1 MSARD
6 QNAQG
11 RFGELLDAA
20 PDAIIES
27 DADGRIVLVNEIA
40 LRMFGYS
47 REEMLA
53 LPIEALVPEAVRAR
67 HSSHRESFVAR
78 PSTRPMGTGI
88 ELQASR
94 KDGSIL
100 PVEISLSPIQSEAGI
115 HVIAIV
121 RDVTARRHAEER
133 FREMQEQFTRELEE
147 KNRQLQQRNA
157 EVERSDRL
165 KSEFLASMSH
175 ELRSPL
181 HTISGFAELLIEE
194 LEGPLNEKQKRFVS
208 NIQHD
213 SQHLLALINDLLDIS
228 KIEAGRMEFH
238 PESFALLP
246 AVEEVVEMI
255 RPRAAAKNIQTSI
268 EVEPSISVHADRVRL
283 RQILTNLLSNAVKFT
298 PEAGRV
304 SVSAFARPG
313 RTAISV
319 TDSGV
324 GIAREDHDAIF
335 DKFYQVGSTT
345 KGVRE
350 GTGLGLAITRRLV
363 EQQGGKIW
371 VCSELGRGSQF
382 TFTAEAG
389 DGAISEPRPLALI
402 IEDQP
407 RGAELLVNYLAPEGF
422 RTLCAESAEHAAAI
436 AAELSPDAVIVDFSS
451 PAARMIRTLRNAP
464 SLETVPIVVVSV
476 AEEAGAASALGVY
489 AHLTKP
495 VGKRKLLDVLAKA
508 VASRTRRQKV
518 LVVDDEPTAR
528 ELIGAVLHEAG
539 YAPLLAA
546 GGAEAIAALEQAP
559 SAAVLDLALRGSSGL
574 DLLEH
579 LRGLPVIVLTGV
591 ELNRS
596 ETEALGCTAIAVLRK
611 GEPWKQPLLA
621 ALRKSVPR

>member
-27 DADGRIVLVNEIA
+27 DAAGHIVLVNEIA

-53 LPIEALVPEAVRAR
+53 LRIEALVPEAVRDR
-67 HSSHRESFVAR
+67 HTSHRESFLAH
-78 PSTRPMGTGI
+78 PSTRPMGTGL
-88 ELQASR
+88 ELQAAR
-94 KDGSIL
+94 KDGSIF

-121 RDVTARRHAEER
+121 RDVTTRRQSEDR
-133 FREMQEQFTRELEE
+133 FREMREQFTRELEE

-228 KIEAGRMEFH
+228 KIEAGRMEFY
-238 PESFALLP
+238 PELFALLP

-268 EVEPSISVHADRVRL
+268 EMDPSIMVHADRVRL

-313 RTAISV
+313 RIAISV
-319 TDSGV
+319 ADSGV

-350 GTGLGLAITRRLV
+350 GTGLGLAITKRLV

-371 VCSELGRGSQF
+371 VCSELDRGSQF
-382 TFTAEAG
+382 TFTAQASESAG
-389 DGAISEPRPLALI
+389 SEPRPLVLI

-407 RGAELLVNYLAPEGF
+407 RAAELLVNYLTPEGF
-422 RTLCAESAEHAAAI
+422 RTLCVESAEHAAAI
-436 AAELSPDAVIVDFSS
+436 AIELSPDAVIVDVSS
-451 PAARMIRTLRNAP
+451 LAARMIRSLRNAP
-464 SLETVPIVVVSV
+464 ALESVPIVVVSV
-476 AEEAGAASALGVY
+476 AEEAGAASELGVY

-495 VGKRKLLDVLAKA
+495 VGKKKLLDVLSKA
-508 VASRTRRQKV
+508 VASRTHRPKV

-528 ELIGAVLHEAG
+528 ELIAAVLHEAG

-546 GGAEAIAALEQAP
+546 DGAEAIAALQQSPA
-559 SAAVLDLALRGSSGL
+559 AAVLDLSLRGSSGL
-574 DLLEH
+574 DLLES
-579 LRGLPVIVLTGV
+579 LRALPVIVLTGV

-596 ETEALGCTAIAVLRK
+596 ASESLEGAAVAVLRK
-611 GEPWKQPLLA
+611 GERWKQPLLS